1 MSFFKKVFDDEFIN
15 RRYNSNDNDSDCAY
29 VNAFDM
35 YFSAYLM
42 SGFDKNVQSILFNLY
57 RISDLIESCID
68 NIPEHIKS
76 EITSDKI
83 VVEVFKQNQFSDK
96 DNELDIEKFENAD
109 KDWEVEQE
117 RLTDTLIE
125 WGSRFQI
132 SNQELNK
139 IGQYILDLRKHKL
152 PEAIANG
159 KRAIDWS
166 EIDTNSKNVIN
177 TFYRWQPILFRFCQ
191 LNILDI
197 LNNTNRYEK
206 IEKDL
211 DKLEIEEIKE

>member
-1 MSFFKKVFDDEFIN
+1 MSLFNKIFDDEFIN
-15 RRYNSNDNDSDCAY
+15 SRNNSNSDDSICGY
-29 VNAFDM
+29 VDAFDM

-42 SGFDKNVQSILFNLY
+42 SGFDKNVQAILFNLY

-83 VVEVFKQNQFSDK
+83 VVEVFKQEQISDK

-109 KDWEVEQE
+109 KDWDEESE
-117 RLTDTLIE
+117 RLHYTLIE
-125 WGSRFQI
+125 WGSRFKE
-132 SNQELNK
+132 SNLELYK
-139 IGQYILDLRKHKL
+139 IGQYILDLRKEKL
-152 PEAIANG
+152 TNAIANG
-159 KRAIDWS
+159 KIAIDWD
-166 EIDTNSKNVIN
+166 EIDINSKNVIN

-197 LNNTNRYEK
+197 LNDTNRYAE
-206 IEKDL
+206 IERDL
-211 DKLEIEEIKE
+211 EKLEIEEIKE